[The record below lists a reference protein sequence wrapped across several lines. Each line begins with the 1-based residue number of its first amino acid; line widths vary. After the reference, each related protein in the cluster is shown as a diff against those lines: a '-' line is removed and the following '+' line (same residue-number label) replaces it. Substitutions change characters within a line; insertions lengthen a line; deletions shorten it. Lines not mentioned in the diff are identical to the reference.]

1 MIPGNCIKF
10 KPLMGG
16 SGGEMGKW
24 GDGGRAMGHWGGAWK
39 SGYWSLVIGE

>member
-1 MIPGNCIKF
+1 MIPGTCIKF

-24 GDGGRAMGHWGGAWK
+24 GTGGLGGGQW
-39 SGYWSLVIGE
+39 VIGEALGRAVIGH